1 MSVKRLNYFY
11 GQFLKE
17 KDFKDEQNYHIEA
30 LSMHNRNLH
39 SWGIVSGLDVNFTPD
54 KKHVIIEEGMA
65 IDIDGR
71 QIILDEKMDM
81 DLSTSS
87 AAIIFLTIS
96 YNNIESDQVEENG
109 IKGFTR
115 ILEKPALEFGS
126 SMPADP
132 SKNLFLAKIKLN
144 QDKMGISLQ
153 KSERK
158 TIMISGDHI
167 KDKSIALSKIKTK
180 NVVSVNG
187 TISPKS
193 DKAVAKETSES
204 HRFFLTSIIP
214 TSQGILE
221 WRWQTEFNKDKLS
234 YILMLKNLSDK
245 DVAYEIK
252 YYDLSEK

>member
-1 MSVKRLNYFY
+1 MSVKRLNYFF

-54 KKHVIIEEGMA
+54 KKHVIVEEGMA
-65 IDIDGR
+65 IDEAGR
-71 QIILDEKMDM
+71 QIILDRKKNLN
-81 DLSTSS
+81 LSKSS
-87 AAIIFLTIS
+87 ATIIYLTIS
-96 YNNIESDQVEENG
+96 HHKTESDLVEENG
-109 IKGFTR
+109 IKGFSR
-115 ILEKPALEFGS
+115 ISEEPLFEFGS

-132 SKNLFLAKIKLN
+132 SKNLFLAKITLN
-144 QDKMGISLQ
+144 QERIGISLQ
-153 KSERK
+153 KGERK
-158 TIMISGDHI
+158 TIMIPGDNI
-167 KDKSIALSKIKTK
+167 RDKSITLSKIKTR

-187 TISPKS
+187 TIAPKS
-193 DKAVAKETSES
+193 DEAVAKEPSES

-214 TSQGILE
+214 TSPGTLE
-221 WRWQTEFNKDKLS
+221 WRWQTEFNKNKIS